1 MPDSTSTIHNRS
13 PHRSLIRSTSQR
25 RRQRSRPCS
34 ADHKSDSS
42 MAPNAVLQSASSR
55 NHALSPYTSA
65 TAYFPATLF
74 GVFRTFL
81 LLILKPLTGQLQ
93 STDHLQGN
101 TARIALTKLPFYD
114 FLCHL
119 SSSPLAY
126 SCFTAPR
133 PLYALFLRDWRH
145 HADLLFFILI
155 PCAVERFFIDILGMR
170 GSTCFTLSGRSLFVL
185 YGIVDPFTKLNIKC
199 GQQYLLLPKHRIFM
213 SDSS

>member
-1 MPDSTSTIHNRS
+1 MPDSTSTIQTED

-25 RRQRSRPCS
+25 RRQRTARCS

-42 MAPNAVLQSASSR
+42 MAPNAVLNRHSSR

-65 TAYFPATLF
+65 TAYFLRQLF

-81 LLILKPLTGQLQ
+81 LLILKPLRDNMQ

-101 TARIALTKLPFYD
+101 TARIALTSYRFYD

-126 SCFTAPR
+126 SCSQQPR
-133 PLYALFLRDWRH
+133 PLYARFLRDWRH
-145 HADLLFFILI
+145 HAVVFIFILI
-155 PCAVERFFIDILGMR
+155 PCAVERFFIDILA
-170 GSTCFTLSGRSLFVL
+170 
-185 YGIVDPFTKLNIKC
+185 
-199 GQQYLLLPKHRIFM
+199 
-213 SDSS
+213 

>member
-1 MPDSTSTIHNRS
+1 MPDSTSTIHNRRS
-13 PHRSLIRSTSQR
+13 NRSLIRSTSQR
-25 RRQRSRPCS
+25 RRQRSRPLL

-42 MAPNAVLQSASSR
+42 MAPNAVLQSAFIR

-65 TAYFPATLF
+65 TAYFPATTF

-81 LLILKPLTGQLQ
+81 LLILKPLTGQYA

-101 TARIALTKLPFYD
+101 TARIALTKLPVFD

-126 SCFTAPR
+126 SCFTAAR
-133 PLYALFLRDWRH
+133 PLYARFLRDWRH
-145 HADLLFFILI
+145 HADLLYLILI
-155 PCAVERFFIDILGMR
+155 PCAVKRFFIDILGMR
-170 GSTCFTLSGRSLFVL
+170 RNTCFTLSGRSLFVL
-185 YGIVDPFTKLNIKC
+185 YGIVDSFTKLNIKC
-199 GQQYLLLPKHRIFM
+199 GQQYPLLPKHKNFM